1 MSRGAHVFLTVAT
14 PDAAAASSVAAELQ
28 LPDGKVRASTLG
40 IGRDVV
46 ESHDWQLSSPLPES
60 EPVEAHLDAL
70 LAQLQPRAATMRAIA
85 ARHAAGI
92 HCQLDFKPLADYP
105 FDLPGYPPG
114 FALSRDCLQALAD
127 LG

>member
-1 MSRGAHVFLTVAT
+1 MSRGAHVLLTIST
-14 PDAAAASSVAAELQ
+14 PDVAAAATVGAELRLSPSQ
-28 LPDGKVRASTLG
+28 VRPTTMHAGTH
-40 IGRDVV
+40 VV
-46 ESHDWQLSSPLPES
+46 ETHDWQLASPLPES

-70 LAQLQPRAATMRAIA
+70 LAQLRPRAGAMRAIA

-92 HCQLDFKPLADYP
+92 HCQLDFKPLADSP